1 MKSKDKKIHLE
12 TQKPSFLPQAIHNL
26 YRNHPK
32 TYFFT
37 DPLPDKN
44 FPGLNRHH
52 KTAAALIK
60 KNFSTTASGS
70 IVSIMGTMG
79 SGKTAM
85 LILLTQILKIPFQ
98 AFYHQADKNRNGH
111 KNIIKSWGNK
121 QALPA
126 RQYENLKDLIKTITK
141 APSKSLVLIDEWQF
155 CSNTKVVI
163 KEMNKLTSIVKKL
176 KLRLVV
182 SGLDFSFKRQIW
194 PNTKPLLKRAD
205 LAMVL
210 TSRCSQPKCQEPAF
224 FPQLNING
232 QPASLKDNSV
242 NIGNV
247 NMKYF
252 PKCGLH
258 HQLKED
264 KKR

>member
-1 MKSKDKKIHLE
+1 MSAKK
-12 TQKPSFLPQAIHNL
+12 PDFLPQAIHNL

-32 TYFFT
+32 VYLFT

-52 KTAAALIK
+52 QTAAALIK
-60 KNFSTTASGS
+60 KNFSETVNGG

-85 LILLTQILKIPFQ
+85 LILLSQILKIPFRS
-98 AFYHQADKNRNGH
+98 FYHQADKHRNGH

-121 QALPA
+121 QVLPA
-126 RQYENLKDLIKTITK
+126 RQYENLKDLIKEIAK
-141 APSKSLVLIDEWQF
+141 APSKSLILIDEWQF

-163 KEMNKLTSIVKKL
+163 KEMNKLTSVVKKL

-182 SGLDFSFKRQIW
+182 SGLDFSFKRQVW
-194 PNTKPLLKRAD
+194 QNTKPLLEIAD
-205 LAMVL
+205 LAIVL
-210 TSRCSQPKCQEPAF
+210 TSRCSQPKCRQPAF

-232 QPASLKDNSV
+232 QPASLRDNSV

-247 NMKYF
+247 NMQYF
-252 PKCGLH
+252 PKCGRH

-264 KKR
+264 KIKK